1 MWNSQ
6 VIIMLLEGIRD
17 TLYMTLA
24 STLFGYIIG
33 LPMGIVLTVTDKDGI
48 RPNAAVYKVLDVIS
62 NLLRSIPF
70 IILLI
75 VLIPFT
81 RFVVG
86 RSYGSTATIVPLDDC
101 GGTLHCQNGRI
112 LIKRGGCR
120 RHRGSALHG
129 SIRFSDCD
137 QGHAGGGENV
147 SDCQEQRFPWH
158 DFRIFRDGRNRR
170 RRRTGRYCHPL
181 WLHQMADRY
190 HGCHWCFLVILFQIF
205 QTIGMKIANRL
216 DRKNVNIITNFCIV
230 FLSFKEDTIMKKKV
244 LSTILAGVLA
254 LSAFAGCGSSTEES
268 TDTSAATKEETPVN
282 DATEEAV
289 SAENTESTDTAA
301 EGGTIKVAASATPH
315 AEILEEAKKILAD
328 EGWDLR
334 SRFST
339 TM

>member
-86 RSYGSTATIVPLDDC
+86 RSYGSTATIVPLTIAAAPYIARMVESSLKEVDAGVIEAARSMGASDFQIVTRVMLVARTSLIV
-101 GGTLHCQNGRI
+101 GATISLGTI
-112 LIKRGGCR
+112 LGY
-120 RHRGSALHG
+120 SAMAG
-129 SIRFSDCD
+129 TV
-137 QGHAGGGENV
+137 GGGGLG
-147 SDCQEQRFPWH
+147 D
-158 DFRIFRDGRNRR
+158 IAI
-170 RRRTGRYCHPL
+170 RYGYTRWQTDIMVVTVVL
-181 WLHQMADRY
+181 
-190 HGCHWCFLVILFQIF
+190 LVILFQIF

-216 DRKNVNIITNFCIV
+216 DRRK
-230 FLSFKEDTIMKKKV
+230 
-244 LSTILAGVLA
+244 
-254 LSAFAGCGSSTEES
+254 
-268 TDTSAATKEETPVN
+268 
-282 DATEEAV
+282 
-289 SAENTESTDTAA
+289 
-301 EGGTIKVAASATPH
+301 
-315 AEILEEAKKILAD
+315 
-328 EGWDLR
+328 
-334 SRFST
+334 
-339 TM
+339 

>member
-6 VIIMLLEGIRD
+6 VIVMLLEGIRD

-86 RSYGSTATIVPLDDC
+86 RSYGSTATIVPLTIAAAPYIARMVESSLKEVDA
-101 GGTLHCQNGRI
+101 GVIEAARSMGA
-112 LIKRGGCR
+112 
-120 RHRGSALHG
+120 SE
-129 SIRFSDCD
+129 FSDCD

-147 SDCQEQRFPWH
+147 SDCRSNDFPWH
-158 DFRIFRDGRNRR
+158 DFGIFRDGRNRR

-190 HGCHWCFLVILFQIF
+190 HGCHS
-205 QTIGMKIANRL
+205 GASG
-216 DRKNVNIITNFCIV
+216 NFIPD
-230 FLSFKEDTIMKKKV
+230 FSR
-244 LSTILAGVLA
+244 
-254 LSAFAGCGSSTEES
+254 
-268 TDTSAATKEETPVN
+268 
-282 DATEEAV
+282 
-289 SAENTESTDTAA
+289 
-301 EGGTIKVAASATPH
+301 
-315 AEILEEAKKILAD
+315 
-328 EGWDLR
+328 R
-334 SRFST
+334 SE
-339 TM
+339 